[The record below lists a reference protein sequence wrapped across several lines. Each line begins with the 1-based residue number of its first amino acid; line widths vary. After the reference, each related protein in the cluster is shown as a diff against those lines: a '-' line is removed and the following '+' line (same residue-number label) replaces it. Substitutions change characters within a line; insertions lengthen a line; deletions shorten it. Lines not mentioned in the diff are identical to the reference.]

1 MERGYVV
8 KVPMYQGS
16 NGQLVRNLK
25 DAQLITDESLAESAA
40 NLAGGWVVPVVRSPR
55 NNSKKRN
62 KSNQA
67 WMKG

>member
-8 KVPMYQGS
+8 KVPMYQGN

-25 DAQLITDESLAESAA
+25 DAQLIADESLAENAA
-40 NLAGGWVVPVVRSPR
+40 ELAGGWVVPVVRSPR
-55 NNSKKRN
+55 NSSKKKN